1 MLGLWRLSD
10 TDGVGTRHEFPK
22 PCSSF
27 RSIRFMLHVRVAAA
41 LFSRPTRHLVLLTN
55 VWWDNGVAV
64 AWFSAGRELKRCR
77 TQLRGVS
84 QIAVPRPSL
93 PLPPV
98 SANAARPIEPNVT
111 TTRYVSW
118 LNFRRTRNAQT
129 CCLVAQRWGFFF
141 TAISGLL
148 LWLVILPS

>member
-1 MLGLWRLSD
+1 MQCTSLCPLCANSGHSPASSATGPKSGLYWTAD
-10 TDGVGTRHEFPK
+10 
-22 PCSSF
+22 
-27 RSIRFMLHVRVAAA
+27 
-41 LFSRPTRHLVLLTN
+41 
-55 VWWDNGVAV
+55 DNGVAV

-84 QIAVPRPSL
+84 QLAVPRPSL

-111 TTRYVSW
+111 TTRYVYMAQLSPDQK
-118 LNFRRTRNAQT
+118 RTDLLFGSIA
-129 CCLVAQRWGFFF
+129 LGVLLF

>member
-1 MLGLWRLSD
+1 
-10 TDGVGTRHEFPK
+10 
-22 PCSSF
+22 
-27 RSIRFMLHVRVAAA
+27 MLHVRVAAA
-41 LFSRPTRHLVLLTN
+41 LFSRRMRHLVLLTN

-84 QIAVPRPSL
+84 QLAVPRPSL

-111 TTRYVSW
+111 TTRYVYMAQLSPDQK
-118 LNFRRTRNAQT
+118 RTDLLFGSTA
-129 CCLVAQRWGFFF
+129 LGVLLF